1 MMTAKH
7 ITPPENCTGCGLC
20 ANVCSK
26 AAIRM
31 EWSKVGFLVP
41 QVDTEACVNCGLCV
55 KMCPA
60 QPKAMDKEVYADDI
74 ESVVAYGGW
83 NCDDEIHCGSSSG
96 GVFSALA
103 EQVFI
108 EGGCVFGVVW
118 KDKVTATFTKAENMV
133 ELEPMRGSKYTQAE
147 PENVYR
153 DVKKELLKG
162 RQVLF
167 TGTACQVYALKKY
180 LRRDYDNLL
189 TFDIV
194 CHGVPSRKL
203 LQAYVKHY
211 EQVEGKELKEIYF
224 RFKDGN
230 WQGYKVQK
238 RFTDGTVLN
247 HVNSHD
253 MFMNLFI
260 GDYMLNKACYNCPHA
275 HLPRPGDMT
284 LGDYW
289 GNLQAMHPE
298 WPISDGIGSL
308 VVNSEKGK
316 SVLEKLADEGKI
328 SLHREPFRN
337 LYNGQP
343 RSYLREDNAHIPT
356 QRDDALLMI
365 EQQPITKVWNHF
377 CNTVKLGPIRLRK
390 NGLLHRLII
399 FPRRVASFIY
409 RKINMFLNH

>member
-7 ITPPENCTGCGLC
+7 ITPPQSCTGCGLC

-26 AAIRM
+26 AAIQM
-31 EWSKVGFLVP
+31 KWSKDGFLVP
-41 QVDTEACVNCGLCV
+41 QVDTAACVNCGLCV

-60 QPKAMDKEVYADDI
+60 QPCAMDKEAVVDDI
-74 ESVVAYGGW
+74 EAVVAYGGW
-83 NCDDEIHCGSSSG
+83 NTDSDTHRNSSSG
-96 GVFSALA
+96 GIFSALA
-103 EQVFI
+103 QQVFA

-118 KDKVTATFTKAENMV
+118 KDKLTATFAKAENMV
-133 ELEPMRGSKYTQAE
+133 ELEPMRGSKYTQSE
-147 PENVYR
+147 PVNVYR
-153 DVKKELLKG
+153 DVKTELQKG

-167 TGTACQVYALKKY
+167 SGTACQVYALKKY
-180 LRRDYDNLL
+180 LRKPYENLL

-211 EQVEGKELKEIYF
+211 EEAEGKELKEIYF
-224 RFKDGN
+224 RFKEDN

-238 RFTDGTVLN
+238 RFTTGTVLN
-247 HVNSHD
+247 HVNSQD

-260 GDYMLNKACYNCPHA
+260 GDYMLNKVCYNCPHA

-289 GNLQAMHPE
+289 GNLQAMHPD
-298 WPISDGIGSL
+298 WPISDGVGSL
-308 VVNSEKGK
+308 VANSDKGK
-316 SVLEKLADEGKI
+316 AILEKLAVEGKI
-328 SLHREPFRN
+328 TLHREPFCN

-343 RSYLREDNAHIPT
+343 RSYLRGEDAHIPS
-356 QRDDALLMI
+356 QRDEALLMI

-377 CNTVKLGPIRLRK
+377 CNTVKFGPVRLRK
-390 NGLLHRLII
+390 NGVLYRTLI
-399 FPRRVASFIY
+399 FPRRVAGFVK
-409 RKINMFLNH
+409 RKIFSRS